1 MITHKNENFEKEV
14 FAAVLSKAIGSPNRS
29 LSQYARQ
36 CGISLSYISRCLNC
50 KVTNS
55 PSTIILQKL
64 ASRAANSVTC
74 NELMIAAGYSPLP
87 NNNKKDGIEEQKIRS
102 LCQQIS
108 VWMDVNNVAENELFD
123 LFSAVQTIKELPYFR
138 KRRNRPSNYKKNVE
152 N

>member
-36 CGISLSYISRCLNC
+36 CGISPSYISRCLNS

-55 PSTIILQKL
+55 PSTIIIQKL

-74 NELMIAAGYSPLP
+74 DELMIAAGYSPIP
-87 NNNKKDGIEEQKIRS
+87 QNKMDSVEEQRLLS
-102 LCQQIS
+102 LCQKIS
-108 VWMDVNNVAENELFD
+108 VWMELNNVAESELFD
-123 LFSAVQTIKELPYFR
+123 LFSAVQSIKELPYFR
-138 KRRNRPSNYKKNVE
+138 KRKSRSSNYKKNAE

>member
-14 FAAVLSKAIGSPNRS
+14 FATVLSKAIGSPNRS
-29 LSQYARQ
+29 LSQYAKQ
-36 CGISLSYISRCLNC
+36 CGISPSYISRCLNC

-55 PSTIILQKL
+55 PSTIIIQKL

-74 NELMIAAGYSPLP
+74 NDLMIAAGYSPLP
-87 NNNKKDGIEEQKIRS
+87 KKNDQNSIEDQKLLF

-123 LFSAVQTIKELPYFR
+123 LFSAVQAIKELPYFR
-138 KRRNRPSNYKKNVE
+138 KRKGRKAVE